1 MSGIMKR
8 NIFIKILIGLIAL
21 AVVLVVIVKAVVE
34 PWAEKKIQTAL
45 DEKYQD
51 YNFTINDINISIFRA
66 AATLRGITISSKLA
80 PQSNE
85 SINGMIGAITLEGIN
100 PFKALFNKKVSI
112 GRVIISDCRIEGK
125 IPFPQK
131 EKPPTTSTLDI
142 RIGKLQLDRIN
153 IEIENALDAQFYALK
168 GGTFSFMDLEVKAHD
183 TLSTR
188 MIKSVDFAAD
198 ELVVV
203 SADSMYTYKATG
215 VSYSADEKKLAVDR
229 FFIQPAFEDHDF
241 TSRYKYETDRF
252 EAAVSNI
259 FALNFDLS
267 KYLNAGSL
275 ESSYIEIGEVDLDVF
290 RDKRKEFRHVVKPTF
305 QDLIYNYPGKLNIDS
320 INIVQGKI
328 IYTEHAEE
336 ANEPGWISFEAL
348 NAQLY
353 NISNDTIY
361 KTDIAW
367 FELKAS
373 AMLMGKGE
381 FDVLLKARLFDRQNT
396 FSVYGTVY
404 QMEGSELNPMVEK
417 NAFVFITSGKIDKM
431 SFNFTADNTKST
443 GDMTLLYK
451 DLNLAVKNK
460 RTDDTT
466 AIIER
471 VVSIL
476 ANIKVM
482 DSNPLP
488 GGEVRLG
495 VIEYERDPEK
505 FLFNYCV
512 KSILSG
518 ITTSIM
524 KSPKEKK

>member
-1 MSGIMKR
+1 MKR
-8 NIFIKILIGLIAL
+8 NTFLKILLGLIAL
-21 AVVLVVIVKAVVE
+21 AFALLIIIKFVVE
-34 PWAEKKIQTAL
+34 PWVAKKIPTTL
-45 DEKYQD
+45 NEKY
-51 YNFTINDINISIFRA
+51 NHFTITINNVKVSIFKA
-66 AATLRGITISSKLA
+66 GFTMNGLTFSSKLE
-80 PQSNE
+80 PQINQK
-85 SINGMIGAITLEGIN
+85 INGIIGSVTVNGIN
-100 PFKALFNKKVSI
+100 PFKALFKKEISI
-112 GRVIISDCRIEGK
+112 SKVIIADCRIVGK
-125 IPFPQK
+125 IPFPEK
-131 EKPPTTSTLDI
+131 EKPPAISGSDI
-142 RIGKLQLDRIN
+142 WVGHLQFDGIN
-153 IEIENALDAQFYALK
+153 IEMENLLDAQFYAVK
-168 GGTFSFMDLEVKAHD
+168 GGAFTLYDLQLNKHD
-183 TLSTR
+183 TVSTR
-188 MIKSVDFAAD
+188 IVKEFDFDAD
-198 ELVVV
+198 EIVART
-203 SADSMYTYKATG
+203 ADSMYTYKATG
-215 VSYSADEKKLAVDR
+215 FSYDANEKKLSVDR

-252 EAAVSNI
+252 EAALGNI
-259 FALNFDLS
+259 FALNFDAAKS
-267 KYLNAGSL
+267 INSGSL
-275 ESSYIEIGEVDLDVF
+275 ESSYIEIGELYLDVF
-290 RDKRKEFRHVVKPTF
+290 RDKRKEFRHEIRPTF
-305 QDLIYNYPGKLNIDS
+305 QDVIYNYPGKLNIDS
-320 INIVQGKI
+320 IGIVQGKI
-328 IYTEHAEE
+328 VYNEHAEG
-336 ANEPGWISFEAL
+336 ANEPGWISFEEL
-348 NAQLY
+348 NAHIY
-353 NISNDTIY
+353 KISNDTIY
-361 KTDIAW
+361 KTDTAW

-417 NAFVFITSGKIDKM
+417 NAFFFISSGKIDKM
-431 SFNFTADNTKST
+431 SFNFTANNTKST
-443 GDMTLLYK
+443 GDMALLYK

-518 ITTSIM
+518 IKTSVA